1 MPSLGDKGNALCI
14 KKGSRH
20 QGLVSIFY
28 QEQLTN
34 YKQRFP
40 VGSIVCVK
48 SSPHPLQHD
57 PGPVD
62 VPGEKR
68 FVVG

>member
-1 MPSLGDKGNALCI
+1 MPSLGDKGNPLCI

-40 VGSIVCVK
+40 VGSIN
-48 SSPHPLQHD
+48 HWALT
-57 PGPVD
+57 
-62 VPGEKR
+62 
-68 FVVG
+68 